1 MCPGTLMETFGI
13 EYTEAGEKSLSCR
26 MTVGDNMMRPGGI
39 VHGGATM
46 ALIETVG
53 SSASLLFMD
62 PEKEVVLG
70 QAEVRQTF
78 SLPKVGTIA
87 GAYVSD
93 GKITRNA
100 GARLMRDGI
109 VIYTGHI
116 SSLKRF
122 KDDAKE
128 VVRGNECGVG
138 LENYNDI
145 KVGDIIE
152 AFETVQE
159 AATLE

>member
-1 MCPGTLMETFGI
+1 MKNRIDLPEGEILRRLNAMCPGTLMETFGI

-70 QAEVRQTF
+70 IDVSANHVSTGRKGDVLTATAKAIHIGRSTQLWQV
-78 SLPKVGTIA
+78 KV
-87 GAYVSD
+87 VNQD
-93 GKITRNA
+93 G
-100 GARLMRDGI
+100 RLISHGKVTNI
-109 VIYTGHI
+109 VIP
-116 SSLKRF
+116 
-122 KDDAKE
+122 KE
-128 VVRGNECGVG
+128 VLG
-138 LENYNDI
+138 
-145 KVGDIIE
+145 
-152 AFETVQE
+152 
-159 AATLE
+159 

>member
-1 MCPGTLMETFGI
+1 MERKNRVGLPEGEILGRLNGMCPGTLMETFGI

-70 QAEVRQTF
+70 IDVSANHVSTGRKGDVLTATAKAIHIGRSTQLWQV
-78 SLPKVGTIA
+78 KV
-87 GAYVSD
+87 VNQD
-93 GKITRNA
+93 G
-100 GARLMRDGI
+100 RLISHGKVTNI
-109 VIYTGHI
+109 VMP
-116 SSLKRF
+116 
-122 KDDAKE
+122 KE
-128 VVRGNECGVG
+128 VLG
-138 LENYNDI
+138 
-145 KVGDIIE
+145 
-152 AFETVQE
+152 
-159 AATLE
+159 

>member
-1 MCPGTLMETFGI
+1 MKNRIDLPEGEILRRLNAMCPGTLMETFGI

-70 QAEVRQTF
+70 IDVSANHVSTGRKGDVLTATAKAIHIGRSTQLWQV
-78 SLPKVGTIA
+78 KV
-87 GAYVSD
+87 VNQD
-93 GKITRNA
+93 G
-100 GARLMRDGI
+100 RLISHGKVTNI
-109 VIYTGHI
+109 VMP
-116 SSLKRF
+116 
-122 KDDAKE
+122 KE
-128 VVRGNECGVG
+128 VLG
-138 LENYNDI
+138 
-145 KVGDIIE
+145 
-152 AFETVQE
+152 
-159 AATLE
+159 

>member
-1 MCPGTLMETFGI
+1 MKNRIDLPEGEILRRLNAMCPGTLMETFGI

-70 QAEVRQTF
+70 IDVSANHVSTGRKGDVLTATAKAIHIGRSTQLWQV
-78 SLPKVGTIA
+78 KVLNQ
-87 GAYVSD
+87 D
-93 GKITRNA
+93 G
-100 GARLMRDGI
+100 RLISHGKVTNI
-109 VIYTGHI
+109 VMP
-116 SSLKRF
+116 
-122 KDDAKE
+122 KE
-128 VVRGNECGVG
+128 VLG
-138 LENYNDI
+138 
-145 KVGDIIE
+145 
-152 AFETVQE
+152 
-159 AATLE
+159 

>member
-1 MCPGTLMETFGI
+1 MKNRIDLPEGEILRRLNAMCPGTLMETFGI

-70 QAEVRQTF
+70 IDVSANHVSTGRKGDVLTATAKAIHIGRSTQLWQV
-78 SLPKVGTIA
+78 KV
-87 GAYVSD
+87 VNQD
-93 GKITRNA
+93 GRLITHGKVTN
-100 GARLMRDGI
+100 I
-109 VIYTGHI
+109 VMP
-116 SSLKRF
+116 
-122 KDDAKE
+122 KE
-128 VVRGNECGVG
+128 VLG
-138 LENYNDI
+138 
-145 KVGDIIE
+145 
-152 AFETVQE
+152 
-159 AATLE
+159 

>member
-1 MCPGTLMETFGI
+1 METFGI

-70 QAEVRQTF
+70 IDVSANHVSTGRKGRRTHGYGQSHTYRALHSAVAGQGGEPGRTADIARQ
-78 SLPKVGTIA
+78 
-87 GAYVSD
+87 
-93 GKITRNA
+93 R
-100 GARLMRDGI
+100 
-109 VIYTGHI
+109 
-116 SSLKRF
+116 
-122 KDDAKE
+122 
-128 VVRGNECGVG
+128 
-138 LENYNDI
+138 
-145 KVGDIIE
+145 
-152 AFETVQE
+152 
-159 AATLE
+159 

>member
-1 MCPGTLMETFGI
+1 MKNRIDLPEGEILRRLNAMCPGTLMETFGI

-70 QAEVRQTF
+70 IDVSANHVSTGRKGDVLTATAKAIHIGRSTQLWQV
-78 SLPKVGTIA
+78 KVVNQYGRLI
-87 GAYVSD
+87 SH
-93 GKITRNA
+93 GKVTN
-100 GARLMRDGI
+100 I
-109 VIYTGHI
+109 VMP
-116 SSLKRF
+116 
-122 KDDAKE
+122 KE
-128 VVRGNECGVG
+128 VLG
-138 LENYNDI
+138 
-145 KVGDIIE
+145 
-152 AFETVQE
+152 
-159 AATLE
+159 

>member
-1 MCPGTLMETFGI
+1 METFGI

-70 QAEVRQTF
+70 IDVSANHVSTGRKGDVLTATAKAIHIGRSTQLWQV
-78 SLPKVGTIA
+78 KV
-87 GAYVSD
+87 VNQD
-93 GKITRNA
+93 G
-100 GARLMRDGI
+100 RLISHGKVANI
-109 VIYTGHI
+109 VMP
-116 SSLKRF
+116 
-122 KDDAKE
+122 KE
-128 VVRGNECGVG
+128 VLG
-138 LENYNDI
+138 
-145 KVGDIIE
+145 
-152 AFETVQE
+152 
-159 AATLE
+159 

>member
-1 MCPGTLMETFGI
+1 MKNRIDLPEGEILRRLNAMCPGTLMETFGI

-70 QAEVRQTF
+70 IDVSANHVSTGRKGYVLTATAKSIHIGRSTQLWQV
-78 SLPKVGTIA
+78 KV
-87 GAYVSD
+87 VNQD
-93 GKITRNA
+93 G
-100 GARLMRDGI
+100 RLISHGKVTNI
-109 VIYTGHI
+109 VMP
-116 SSLKRF
+116 
-122 KDDAKE
+122 KE
-128 VVRGNECGVG
+128 VLG
-138 LENYNDI
+138 
-145 KVGDIIE
+145 
-152 AFETVQE
+152 
-159 AATLE
+159 

>member
-1 MCPGTLMETFGI
+1 MPEDEILHRLNAMCPGTLMETFGI

-70 QAEVRQTF
+70 IDVSANHVSTGRKGDVLTATAKAIHIGRSTQLWQV
-78 SLPKVGTIA
+78 KV
-87 GAYVSD
+87 VNQD
-93 GKITRNA
+93 G
-100 GARLMRDGI
+100 RLISHGKVTNI
-109 VIYTGHI
+109 VMP
-116 SSLKRF
+116 
-122 KDDAKE
+122 KE
-128 VVRGNECGVG
+128 VLG
-138 LENYNDI
+138 
-145 KVGDIIE
+145 
-152 AFETVQE
+152 
-159 AATLE
+159 

>member
-1 MCPGTLMETFGI
+1 MKNRIDLPEGEILRLLNAMCPGTLMETFGI

-70 QAEVRQTF
+70 IDVSANHVSAGRKGDVLTATAKAIHIGRSTQLWQV
-78 SLPKVGTIA
+78 KV
-87 GAYVSD
+87 VNQD
-93 GKITRNA
+93 G
-100 GARLMRDGI
+100 RLISHGKVTNI
-109 VIYTGHI
+109 VMP
-116 SSLKRF
+116 
-122 KDDAKE
+122 KE
-128 VVRGNECGVG
+128 VLG
-138 LENYNDI
+138 
-145 KVGDIIE
+145 
-152 AFETVQE
+152 
-159 AATLE
+159 

>member
-1 MCPGTLMETFGI
+1 MKNRIDLPEGEILRRLNAMCPGTLMETFGI

-70 QAEVRQTF
+70 IDVSANHVRTGRKGDVLTATAKAIHIGRSTQ
-78 SLPKVGTIA
+78 LWQVKV
-87 GAYVSD
+87 VNQD
-93 GKITRNA
+93 G
-100 GARLMRDGI
+100 RLISHGKVTNI
-109 VIYTGHI
+109 VMP
-116 SSLKRF
+116 
-122 KDDAKE
+122 KE
-128 VVRGNECGVG
+128 VLG
-138 LENYNDI
+138 
-145 KVGDIIE
+145 
-152 AFETVQE
+152 
-159 AATLE
+159 

>member
-1 MCPGTLMETFGI
+1 MKTRIDLPEGEILRRLNAMCPGTLMETFGI

-70 QAEVRQTF
+70 IDVSANHVSTGRKGDVLTATAKAIHIGRSTQLWQV
-78 SLPKVGTIA
+78 KV
-87 GAYVSD
+87 VNQD
-93 GKITRNA
+93 G
-100 GARLMRDGI
+100 RLISHGKVTNI
-109 VIYTGHI
+109 VMP
-116 SSLKRF
+116 
-122 KDDAKE
+122 KE
-128 VVRGNECGVG
+128 VLG
-138 LENYNDI
+138 
-145 KVGDIIE
+145 
-152 AFETVQE
+152 
-159 AATLE
+159 